1 MKAKVKINK
10 LPDAPKPTKAVRV
23 DVSPR
28 NACFAETLER
38 VKHKKEEH
46 SWSTQFKHRTTQKW
60 TEEETEEVIRMYEAG
75 ATITQIADHFST
87 TYDAVQSRLKKLQAA
102 GRCGTHNPRRKEKNN
117 DSNN

>member
-1 MKAKVKINK
+1 MKAKVKISK

-46 SWSTQFKHRTTQKW
+46 SWST
-60 TEEETEEVIRMYEAG
+60 
-75 ATITQIADHFST
+75 
-87 TYDAVQSRLKKLQAA
+87 
-102 GRCGTHNPRRKEKNN
+102 
-117 DSNN
+117 

>member
-1 MKAKVKINK
+1 MKAKIKISK

-28 NACFAETLER
+28 DACFAETLKR
-38 VKHKKEEH
+38 VQEKKQEH
-46 SWSTQFKHRTTQKW
+46 SWSMVFKHRSTQKW

-87 TYDAVQSRLKKLQAA
+87 TYDAVQSRIKKLQAA
-102 GRCGTHNPRRKEKNN
+102 GRCGTHNPKRKEKKQ
-117 DSNN
+117 

>member
-1 MKAKVKINK
+1 MKAKIKQMK

-38 VKHKKEEH
+38 IKKKKTEH
-46 SWSTQFKHRTTQKW
+46 SWTTQFKHRTTQKW
-60 TEEETEEVIRMYEAG
+60 TEEEIAEVIRMYEAG
-75 ATITQIADHFST
+75 ATIAQIADHFST

-102 GRCGTHNPRRKEKNN
+102 GRCGTHNPRRKEAKHE
-117 DSNN
+117 